1 MEKQEC
7 IKGSNV
13 RLNPCTY
20 TKEEYYFR
28 CWEDDF
34 GREYADQE
42 YVTVES
48 DMHLRA
54 VWSKIGDENDPIIK
68 KNTIDQKVILSI
80 KEYQKQRDLSDEIIP
95 NKWYTVGDNKW
106 YYIDGNLLPQRGWH
120 EEIIL
125 MEMTTTKVII
135 PTPSEAPVVVDK
147 NNDII
152 APANIGTSEQTIL
165 PSKKISTNVKIEN
178 NQVKDYKSKWYYL
191 DTETCLMT
199 LGWKVINKKYY
210 YFATEYI
217 EADYIFDKVSGNF
230 LPNGLDKELGQMYSD
245 EYTPDGR
252 YVNNQGIMVN
262 Q

>member
-1 MEKQEC
+1 MITKSFSIKIKYLLLTSLLCLLVVIETYATSKKCYIQFSSKGGVGIMEKQEC

-13 RLNPCTY
+13 RLNPCIY

-80 KEYQKQRDLSDEIIP
+80 KEYQKQRDLSDEIIL

-120 EEIIL
+120 EEI
-125 MEMTTTKVII
+125 
-135 PTPSEAPVVVDK
+135 
-147 NNDII
+147 
-152 APANIGTSEQTIL
+152 
-165 PSKKISTNVKIEN
+165 EN
-178 NQVKDYKSKWYYL
+178 NKSRWYYL
-191 DTETCLMT
+191 DSETCLMA
-199 LGWKVINKKYY
+199 LGWKVIDKKYY
-210 YFATEYI
+210 YFATESI
-217 EADYIFDKVSGNF
+217 EADYIFDKISGSF

-252 YVNNQGIMVN
+252 YVNYQGIMIN
-262 Q
+262 